1 MIVVRL
7 LLIAA
12 IGATSAFGQVPSDS
26 VASDSLASGPADT
39 LEVAAL
45 DSLAAVLDSTESD
58 GSGVVTLSD
67 SSAAAQLDSAAVAA
81 LADTTSTMAD
91 VFGDGV
97 EVNLLGRVVFKVWGD
112 LGVFTPQIRAERIS
126 RRLADLARSREI
138 DPAVLRVIDGA
149 TTTTIQIGAD
159 VIVMTITD
167 DDASALGLSRTA
179 AATQYRSQIIE
190 AVLEYRE
197 QATLRG
203 VLWGAARSAVALLA
217 LLLALRG
224 LGWIY
229 GWLDRRTAV
238 LRRHYIRGVK
248 IGTLEVVGK
257 DQVARFGRAL
267 TALSRI
273 ALGLVLVYLFLT
285 YAFSQFAWTQS
296 WGENLLNAALTPLR
310 QLVSTIAASVD
321 NVIAILVIVFVVRY
335 TIRITDYLFYRVARG
350 EAELKGFHAELADP
364 TRKIVK
370 FLLVVMGVMLIYPY
384 TPIADNRGFQGLTV
398 FFGLL
403 ISLGSSTAISNVV
416 AGIVLTY
423 TRAFRIGDRVKIG
436 EAFGDVV
443 EKSFL
448 VTRIRT
454 TKNED
459 ISVPN
464 ANVLS
469 NQIVNYSA
477 MARDGSGVVLN
488 TTITIGYDVPWPEV
502 HQLLIQAARDT
513 VGTEAEPPPFV
524 LQTSLGDFSV
534 AYQLNAY
541 TKEVTR
547 MARLYSDIHQHIQD
561 RFAQAGI
568 EILSPTY
575 HARRDG
581 PSTVPDVEAV
591 HDAAARLAATAPA
604 RETDGADAM
613 PEEDP
618 ADLPKI
624 EKPRLPEVPKV
635 ELPKFLRRSSD
646 AGKDE
651 AGSGG

>member
-1 MIVVRL
+1 MIRLPLAVVRL
-7 LLIAA
+7 ALFATLLAGTVA
-12 IGATSAFGQVPSDS
+12 GQEPT
-26 VASDSLASGPADT
+26 DSLLVDSTASA
-39 LEVAAL
+39 VA
-45 DSLAAVLDSTESD
+45 DSLEAITVDSTQRN
-58 GSGVVTLSD
+58 GPGVVTLSD
-67 SSAAAQLDSAAVAA
+67 SAAVELDSAAVAA
-81 LADTTSTMAD
+81 LSDTVSTMAEAL
-91 VFGDGV
+91 GEGV
-97 EVNLLGRVVFKVWGD
+97 EVSLVGRTIFQIWGG
-112 LGVFTPQIRAERIS
+112 LGVVTPEMRATRLS
-126 RRLADLARSREI
+126 TRLADLAKSREI
-138 DPAVLRVIDGA
+138 DPTALRVLDGN
-149 TTTTIQIGAD
+149 TISTIQVAD
-159 VIVMTITD
+159 FIVMSVTD
-167 DDASALGLSRTA
+167 EDATALGVDRATA
-179 AATQYRSQIIE
+179 ATRYRDQIIK

-197 QATLRG
+197 QATIRG
-203 VLWGAARSAVALLA
+203 VLWGAARSGIALVA

-224 LGWIY
+224 LGWVY
-229 GWLDRRTAV
+229 GKLDERTAA
-238 LRRHYIRGVK
+238 LRRRYIRGMR

-257 DQVARFGRAL
+257 DQVGRFGRAL
-267 TALSRI
+267 TAITRI
-273 ALGLVLVYLFLT
+273 ALSLVLVYFFLT

-296 WGENLLNAALTPLR
+296 WGENLLSAALTPLR
-310 QLVSTIAASVD
+310 QLASTIASSVD
-321 NVIAILVIVFVVRY
+321 NVIAILVIIAVVRY
-335 TIRITDYLFYRVARG
+335 TIRIADYLFTRVARG

-384 TPIADNRGFQGLTV
+384 TPISDNRGFQGLTV

-469 NQIVNYSA
+469 NYIVNYSA
-477 MARDGSGVVLN
+477 MARDGSGVILN
-488 TTITIGYDVPWPEV
+488 TEITIGYDVPWPQV
-502 HQLLIQAARDT
+502 HGLLMQAARDT

-561 RFAQAGI
+561 RFAEAGV

-575 HARRDG
+575 EARRDG
-581 PSTVPDVEAV
+581 PSTVPNVAAV
-591 HDAAARLAATAPA
+591 HDAAARLAGTTPVGA
-604 RETDGADAM
+604 TDGADAM

-618 ADLPKI
+618 ADLPVV
-624 EKPRLPEVPKV
+624 EMPKV
-635 ELPKFLRRSSD
+635 ELPRFLRRGD
-646 AGKDE
+646 KGDE
-651 AGSGG
+651 GAPAE